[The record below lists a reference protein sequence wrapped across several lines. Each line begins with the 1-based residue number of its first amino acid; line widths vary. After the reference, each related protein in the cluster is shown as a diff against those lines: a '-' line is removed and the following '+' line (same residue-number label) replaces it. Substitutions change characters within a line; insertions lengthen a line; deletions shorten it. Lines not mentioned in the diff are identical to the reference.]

1 MSTPDRAVLLGWLL
15 GNRSMKRTYRFI
27 EPIGTVTCVVDE
39 APVDVPVFGGILK
52 HPTIEQLCEL
62 LTEPVVVRR
71 YTCEALR
78 KAPWHAL
85 RRFPRSLLVEFL
97 PLAGIPDG
105 RRRALELLL
114 GLSDHTAERESRAS
128 APRE

>member
-1 MSTPDRAVLLGWLL
+1 
-15 GNRSMKRTYRFI
+15 MKRTYRFI
-27 EPIGTVTCVVDE
+27 EPSGVVTCMVDG

-52 HPTIEQLCEL
+52 HPTIEQLNEL
-62 LTEPVVVRR
+62 LTEPVVARK

-85 RRFPRSLLVEFL
+85 RRFPRALLITSLPV
-97 PLAGIPDG
+97 ANIPDG

-114 GLSDHTAERESRAS
+114 GLSDRGDERE
-128 APRE
+128 PRVRWPEE

>member
-1 MSTPDRAVLLGWLL
+1 
-15 GNRSMKRTYRFI
+15 MKRTYRFI
-27 EPIGTVTCVVDE
+27 EPSGNVTCVVDG

-52 HPTIEQLCEL
+52 HLAIEQLREL
-62 LTEPVVVRR
+62 LTDPSVTRR

-85 RRFPRSLLVEFL
+85 RCFPRALLIASLPV
-97 PLAGIPDG
+97 ANVPDG

-114 GLSDHTAERESRAS
+114 GVSEPARS
-128 APRE
+128 ARHM

>member
-1 MSTPDRAVLLGWLL
+1 
-15 GNRSMKRTYRFI
+15 MKRTYRFI
-27 EPIGTVTCVVDE
+27 EPSGIVTCEVDG

-71 YTCEALR
+71 YTSEALR

-85 RRFPRSLLVEFL
+85 RCFPRALLIASLRTAQL
-97 PLAGIPDG
+97 PDG

-114 GLSDHTAERESRAS
+114 ELADPGAERESPER
-128 APRE
+128 PQG